1 MKYTNEEKIF
11 CVTLYLESKSYKTV
25 QSKFRQKYD
34 FNNFPSK
41 PLVFYW
47 VKKFQATGS
56 LHNNQ
61 TKPTTPNNGRKKT
74 ARTPEN
80 VAAVRDSV
88 GRSPKKSIRKRA
100 QLLGLTRSSVQ
111 RILSVDLSLYP
122 YRIQIKHT
130 LTDAD
135 KAKRVT
141 MCQWFMDTI
150 EEDPHFLDNLWF
162 SDEAHFTLYGH
173 VNSRN
178 NVFWGTS
185 PPDEVLQRPLHSVRC
200 TAWVAMSKHGIIG
213 PIWFEDENEN
223 AVTVNK
229 ERYLVVLQQ
238 FWTALGRRNRAI
250 GRNPFLRAEQWFQQD
265 GATPH
270 TANVTLAWLD
280 EKFPDRLISRRRDP
294 EWSPHSPDLNPPDFY
309 LWGYLKDNVYR
320 DNPQTIPELKQAI
333 TRKIRAIPKEECVR
347 VIDNFARRAQVCLQR
362 NGGHL
367 EHVL

>member
-1 MKYTNEEKIF
+1 MTSTNFHQNHSFLSSQK
-11 CVTLYLESKSYKTV
+11 VSSYWITSQQPDKA
-25 QSKFRQKYD
+25 Y
-34 FNNFPSK
+34 N
-41 PLVFYW
+41 
-47 VKKFQATGS
+47 
-56 LHNNQ
+56 
-61 TKPTTPNNGRKKT
+61 TKNGRTKT

-150 EEDPHFLDNLWF
+150 EEDPQFLDNLWF

-173 VNSRN
+173 ANSRN

-238 FWTALGRRNRAI
+238 F
-250 GRNPFLRAEQWFQQD
+250 
-265 GATPH
+265 
-270 TANVTLAWLD
+270 
-280 EKFPDRLISRRRDP
+280 
-294 EWSPHSPDLNPPDFY
+294 
-309 LWGYLKDNVYR
+309 
-320 DNPQTIPELKQAI
+320 
-333 TRKIRAIPKEECVR
+333 
-347 VIDNFARRAQVCLQR
+347 
-362 NGGHL
+362 
-367 EHVL
+367 